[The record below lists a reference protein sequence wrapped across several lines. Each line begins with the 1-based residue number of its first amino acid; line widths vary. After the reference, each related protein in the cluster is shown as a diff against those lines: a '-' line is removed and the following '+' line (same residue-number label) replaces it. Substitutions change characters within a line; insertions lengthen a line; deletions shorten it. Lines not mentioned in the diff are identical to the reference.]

1 MDRRVFLG
9 YSALTALQ
17 LATMGY
23 RPAQAGQPGRAKL
36 VQAGGLLD
44 LPEGFRYRILQQAG
58 QPTDDG
64 YVVPLQPDG
73 MACFATKA
81 NTWTLLRNH
90 ELGRQGYMERLGLQ
104 TAWTRAGQPRPQPS
118 YRPEQW
124 GGVSRV
130 VVNPATL
137 QREFQEQRPDE
148 WSRAVTHTNMALAG
162 TARNC
167 AGGALPGGWVT
178 CEETDEPDH
187 GWAFFVS
194 TEDATL
200 QTPRRID
207 SWGRMFREGVAL
219 DPTTGIVYMT
229 EDHVDGCLY
238 RHVPQQAEQPMG
250 PGRLEVLCLDRPTH
264 TSKDVSEGQSWAVT
278 WRSIPD
284 PTGANKLCREQAAAL
299 GAALFSRGEGI
310 DWSDGRAWIVCTTGG
325 PVSAGQIFRY
335 TAASKTLTLVKQV
348 TDRGTLSMP
357 DNGIVTPWGD
367 LLLAE
372 DNYNAADGC
381 THQHLRL
388 LTRKGTVVDVARNRR
403 NVVPGKKAPGGEFT
417 GPCFAPDGTTLFVNL
432 QSPENVTVA
441 ITGPWE
447 RLA

>member
-17 LATMGY
+17 FAAMGM
-23 RPAQAGQPGRAKL
+23 RPAQAANSAKL
-36 VQAGGLLD
+36 PLAPAGALLD
-44 LPEGFRYRILQQAG
+44 LPEGFRYRVLQRAG
-58 QPTDDG
+58 QPTADG

-73 MACFATKA
+73 MACFGTTK

-90 ELGRQGYMERLGLQ
+90 ELGREGYMERLGLR
-104 TAWTRAGQPRPQPS
+104 TAWTRPGQPPPQPS

-124 GGVSRV
+124 GGVARV
-130 VVNPATL
+130 LLDPQTL
-137 QREFQEQRPDE
+137 QQELSEGRPDE
-148 WSRAVTHTNMALAG
+148 LSRAITHTNMALAG

-167 AGGALPGGWVT
+167 AGGVLPGGWVT
-178 CEETDEPDH
+178 CEETDEPEH

-194 TEDATL
+194 AEDDAL

-219 DPTTGIVYMT
+219 DPSTGVVYMT
-229 EDHVDGCLY
+229 EDHVKGCLY
-238 RHVPQQAEQPMG
+238 RHVPAQPKAPMG
-250 PGRLEVLCLDRPTH
+250 PGTLEVLCLEKPTY
-264 TSKDVSEGQSWAVT
+264 TAQDVTDGQTWAAT
-278 WRSIPD
+278 WRPIPD
-284 PTGANKLCREQAAAL
+284 PAATKTRCRDQGAAL

-310 DWSDGRAWIVCTTGG
+310 DWSNGNVWVVCTTGG
-325 PVSAGQIFRY
+325 PINAGQIFRY
-335 TAASKTLTLVKQV
+335 TVADSTLTLIKQV
-348 TDRGTLSMP
+348 TDRATLSMP

-388 LTRKGTVVDVARNRR
+388 LTRDGTVIDVARNRR
-403 NVVPGKKAPGGEFT
+403 NSVPGKNAPGGEFT
-417 GPCFAPDGTTLFVNL
+417 GPCFGPDGRTLFVNL

-441 ITGPWE
+441 IEGPWHD
-447 RLA
+447 LS